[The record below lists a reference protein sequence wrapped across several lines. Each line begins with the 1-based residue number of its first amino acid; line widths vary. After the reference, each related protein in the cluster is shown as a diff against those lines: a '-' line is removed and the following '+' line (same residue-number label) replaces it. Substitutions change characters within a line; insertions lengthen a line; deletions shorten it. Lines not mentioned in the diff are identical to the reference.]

1 MDEYSSDLS
10 LDDHLNLEAWLE
22 EEKDES
28 PIGDM
33 PLNFGLSILQIVIH
47 LNLSHGW
54 TEWLMQQSCHD
65 SAT

>member
-1 MDEYSSDLS
+1 MRVSTMDEYSSDLS

-33 PLNFGLSILQIVIH
+33 PVELWSVYPADCHH

-54 TEWLMQQSCHD
+54 TEWLMQ
-65 SAT
+65 